1 MSNINEAIARA
12 EARAP
17 YSYFEQLVCRQG
29 KEIFVIEDHELDL
42 VTMAQVTIIARVA
55 AGLSD
60 EDQGSFD
67 FDGDDDFNAEEES
80 IGNAFDVRYLEWR
93 YEMFGH

>member
-1 MSNINEAIARA
+1 MSNVNEAIARA

-29 KEIFVIEDHELDL
+29 KEVFVIEDHELDL
-42 VTMAQVTIIARVA
+42 VTMAQVEIIARVA

-60 EDQGSFD
+60 DDQGSFD
-67 FDGDDDFNAEEES
+67 FEGDEEFNPDEENM
-80 IGNAFDVRYLEWR
+80 GNAFAMRDLEWR
-93 YEMFGH
+93 YEMFGY